1 MLFSLGFLFWA
12 SFQGFKTRLLER
24 GFYTLIRNALFP
36 SPIDVR
42 SHNLPTL
49 WTKLL
54 NGTPLGAGSDT
65 ICNSQNP
72 PLADIVLFGLSLL
85 GFPSRF

>member
-1 MLFSLGFLFWA
+1 MLCG
-12 SFQGFKTRLLER
+12 
-24 GFYTLIRNALFP
+24 P
-36 SPIDVR
+36 SVLD
-42 SHNLPTL
+42 
-49 WTKLL
+49 
-54 NGTPLGAGSDT
+54 GTQLGAGSDT